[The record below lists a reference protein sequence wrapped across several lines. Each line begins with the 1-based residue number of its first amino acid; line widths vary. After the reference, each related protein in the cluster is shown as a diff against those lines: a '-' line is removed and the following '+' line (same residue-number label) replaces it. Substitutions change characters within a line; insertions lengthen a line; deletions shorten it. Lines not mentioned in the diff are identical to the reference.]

1 MSSSE
6 DGGAIYGNK
15 ENQPGSELGGKIRR
29 RLVLSLLGLRYLW
42 KVLSKQ
48 LTIIFQEFRK
58 EVRVC
63 ALCL

>member
-6 DGGAIYGNK
+6 DGDAIYGNK
-15 ENQPGSELGGKIRR
+15 ENQPGSELGGKIR